1 MKGKFW
7 VIEGLDGCGKT
18 TQMECLKQALEDKNI
33 PYKHIHF
40 PMLNQGVY
48 GELIA
53 EFLRG
58 EYGTVEGVHPKLVA
72 LLFANDRKEHIQTI
86 INWLEEGYY
95 VIADRYVFSNIA
107 YQCAK
112 LGREEEKESLKNWI
126 LDFEFQRNALPMPD
140 KTLFLRVPLEFI
152 KKNLSETRTGNDRDY
167 LNGKEDIHE
176 KSLTLQENVYRE
188 YMKLLDCRADFE
200 KVDCFDAEGNFLPKE
215 QIHEMIWQK
224 LIAEN

>member
-18 TQMECLKQALEDKNI
+18 TQMECLMQTLDKKGI
-33 PYKHIHF
+33 PYRYIHF
-40 PMLNQGVY
+40 PMLNKGVY

-72 LLFANDRKEHIQTI
+72 LLFANDRMEHIQTI
-86 INWLEEGYY
+86 IDWLEQGYY
-95 VIADRYVFSNIA
+95 VLADRYVYSNIA
-107 YQCAK
+107 FQCAK
-112 LGREEEKESLKNWI
+112 LSEEGEKDSLKNWI
-126 LDFEFQRNALPMPD
+126 LDFEFNRNQLPKPD
-140 KTLFLRVPLEFI
+140 KTLFLSVPLEFI
-152 KKNLSETRTGNDRDY
+152 QKNLSETRTGNDRDY

-188 YMKLLDCRADFE
+188 YIKLLNERGDFE
-200 KVDCFDAEGNFLPKE
+200 KVDCFDGEGRFLPKE
-215 QIHEMIWQK
+215 QIHEKIMAI
-224 LIAEN
+224 LG